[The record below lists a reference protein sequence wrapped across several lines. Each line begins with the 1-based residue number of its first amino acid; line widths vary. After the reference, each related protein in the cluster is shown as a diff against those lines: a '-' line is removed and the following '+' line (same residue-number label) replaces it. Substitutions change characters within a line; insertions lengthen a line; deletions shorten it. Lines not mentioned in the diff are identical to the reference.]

1 MTQADQ
7 ERALA
12 KINTDYQQDLCGAV
26 CTRACEDIGAVRRP
40 DISRISRPGRR
51 KNCRWH
57 DALLPYAW
65 HVVSRLEERR
75 RLPRRLLLLRLSTIT
90 SSITTTSFAV
100 CSEDH
105 DNYCR
110 YFGHSLRRLYQY
122 LLRRWLP
129 KPLVLVL
136 SNLRCQQLSFIFLIT
151 LLLWASH
158 TRIVSTSVIAFAG
171 RSLYCLCA

>member
-26 CTRACEDIGAVRRP
+26 CTRACEDIGAVRRQ

-75 RLPRRLLLLRLSTIT
+75 RLPRRLLLLRLTTTT
-90 SSITTTSFAV
+90 SSTTTTSFAV

-110 YFGHSLRRLYQY
+110 YVGHSL
-122 LLRRWLP
+122 P
-129 KPLVLVL
+129 VFTTTKPLVLLL